1 MPRSFLIRVYLFLVC
16 FHASGIIAAPKCIDA
31 DLILAE
37 GTIYS
42 GVGEQAFVGAIA
54 LKGSKIVYVG
64 NNLTD
69 DGLNCS
75 DAEVINLNGKYIYPG
90 FTDAHGHLKG
100 IGYRELTLNLQ
111 GISSLNETLEIVK
124 NYLST
129 KKAGEWIVGRGWI
142 DKVWP
147 EKRFPTRWDLD
158 VFSPENPVVLERAD
172 GHAVVVNSLA
182 LDLAN
187 IDSTTKDPQGGFIE
201 KDEIGEPTG
210 LLVDMAMNLIAHL
223 IPKLTR
229 ENDKEAFLEGI
240 KRNVSLGWTQIH
252 VPGGTFDDISILNEI
267 KSENNLLQRVYFMV
281 SDGNPADRLIEQ
293 GPILDPEHLLTVRA
307 IKMYADGALGSRGA
321 ALLEKYSDYDGKGV
335 FIFREEDTKPRLTK
349 ALNKGIQ
356 IGTHAIGDH
365 GNRVV
370 LDWYEE
376 TFAKAKKTGN
386 FVSPRWRIEHS
397 QNIAPEDQRR
407 FVELSVI
414 PSMQPSHA
422 IGDLHFAIDRL
433 GLDRINNAYAWRNLI
448 NKGLIIAGGTDA
460 PVEIGDPRIE
470 FYAAVTRKDVDGYHA
485 KGWNLDDRLSRFE
498 ALKMF
503 TIWPAI
509 ASFEED
515 VKGTIEVG
523 KLADFSVFAED
534 LMTIPEQEILQSTN
548 VLTVVGGRIVF
559 QK

>member
-1 MPRSFLIRVYLFLVC
+1 MIRLLFIVVSLYV
-16 FHASGIIAAPKCIDA
+16 STSIAASKCLDV
-31 DLILAE
+31 DLILTN

-42 GVGEQAFVGAIA
+42 GLNDRSFVGTIA
-54 LKGSKIVYVG
+54 SKESKIIYVG
-64 NNLTD
+64 DILPD
-69 DGLNCS
+69 SLHCAS
-75 DAEVINLNGKYIYPG
+75 AKVINLSGKYIYPG

-100 IGYRELTLNLQ
+100 IGYRELSLNLQ
-111 GISSLNETLEIVK
+111 GISSLSETLEVVK

-129 KKAGEWIVGRGWI
+129 KEPGDWIIGRGWI

-147 EKRFPTRWDLD
+147 ENRFPTRWDID
-158 VFSPENPVVLERAD
+158 SFAPNNPVVLERAD
-172 GHAVVVNSLA
+172 GHAVVVNSTVLK
-182 LDLAN
+182 LAN
-187 IDSTTKDPQGGFIE
+187 IDSNTEDPQGGFIE
-201 KDEIGEPTG
+201 KDINGEPTG
-210 LLVDMAMNLIAHL
+210 LLVDMAMNLIADF
-223 IPKLTR
+223 IPKLKR
-229 ENDKEAFLEGI
+229 EDDKEAFLEGI

-267 KSENNLLQRVYFMV
+267 KSENKLLQRVYFMV
-281 SDGNPADRLIEQ
+281 SDGEPADRLLKQ
-293 GPILDPEHLLTVRA
+293 GPIIDPEHLLTVRA

-335 FIFREEDTKPRLTK
+335 FIFLEEETRPRLIK

-370 LDWYEE
+370 LDWYED
-376 TFAKAKKTGN
+376 TFIEAKKNNN
-386 FVSPRWRIEHS
+386 FLVSPRWRIEHS
-397 QNIAPEDQRR
+397 QNITPQDQRR
-407 FVELSVI
+407 FVELDII

-448 NKGLIIAGGTDA
+448 NQGLIIAGGTDA

-470 FYAAVTRKDVDGYHA
+470 FYAAVTRKDLDGFYDE
-485 KGWNLDDRLSRFE
+485 GWNLDQRLTRFE

-509 ASFEED
+509 ASFEEE

-523 KLADFSVFAED
+523 KFADFSIFDKD
-534 LMTIPEQEILQSTN
+534 LITIPEQIILEAKN
-548 VLTVVGGRIVF
+548 ILTVVNGKVVF
-559 QK
+559 QE

>member
-1 MPRSFLIRVYLFLVC
+1 MIRLLFIVVSLYV
-16 FHASGIIAAPKCIDA
+16 STSIAASKCLDV
-31 DLILAE
+31 DLILTNGA
-37 GTIYS
+37 IYS
-42 GVGEQAFVGAIA
+42 GLNDRSFVGTIA
-54 LKGSKIVYVG
+54 SKESKIIYVG
-64 NNLTD
+64 DILPD
-69 DGLNCS
+69 SLHCAG
-75 DAEVINLNGKYIYPG
+75 ARVINLSGKYIYPG

-100 IGYRELTLNLQ
+100 IGYRELSLNLQ
-111 GISSLNETLEIVK
+111 GISSLSETLEVVK

-129 KKAGEWIVGRGWI
+129 KEPGDWIIGRGWI

-147 EKRFPTRWDLD
+147 ENRFPTRWDLD
-158 VFSPENPVVLERAD
+158 SFAPNNPVVLERAD
-172 GHAVVVNSLA
+172 GHAVVVNSTVLK
-182 LDLAN
+182 LAN
-187 IDSTTKDPQGGFIE
+187 IDSNTEDPQGGFIE
-201 KDEIGEPTG
+201 KDINGEPTG
-210 LLVDMAMNLIAHL
+210 LLVDMAMNLIADF

-229 ENDKEAFLEGI
+229 EDDKEAFLEGI

-267 KSENNLLQRVYFMV
+267 KSENKLLQRVYFMV
-281 SDGNPADRLIEQ
+281 SDGEPADRLLKQ
-293 GPILDPEHLLTVRA
+293 GPIIDPEHLLTVRA

-335 FIFREEDTKPRLTK
+335 FIFLEEETRPRLIK

-370 LDWYEE
+370 LDWYED
-376 TFAKAKKTGN
+376 TFIEAKKNNN
-386 FVSPRWRIEHS
+386 FLVSPRWRIEHS
-397 QNIAPEDQRR
+397 QNITPQDQRR
-407 FVELSVI
+407 FVELDII

-448 NKGLIIAGGTDA
+448 NQGLIIAGGTDA

-470 FYAAVTRKDVDGYHA
+470 FYAAVTRKDLDGFYDE
-485 KGWNLDDRLSRFE
+485 GWNLDQRLTRFE

-509 ASFEED
+509 ASFEEE

-523 KLADFSVFAED
+523 KFADFSIFDKD
-534 LMTIPEQEILQSTN
+534 LMTIPEQIILEAKN
-548 VLTVVGGRIVF
+548 ILTVVNGKVVF
-559 QK
+559 QE

>member
-1 MPRSFLIRVYLFLVC
+1 MIRLLFIVVSLYV
-16 FHASGIIAAPKCIDA
+16 STSIAASKCLDV
-31 DLILAE
+31 DLILTN

-42 GVGEQAFVGAIA
+42 GLNDRSFVGTIA
-54 LKGSKIVYVG
+54 SKESKIIYVG
-64 NNLTD
+64 DILPD
-69 DGLNCS
+69 SLHCAG
-75 DAEVINLNGKYIYPG
+75 AKVINLSGKYIYPG

-100 IGYRELTLNLQ
+100 IGYRELSLNLQ
-111 GISSLNETLEIVK
+111 GISSLSETLEVVK

-129 KKAGEWIVGRGWI
+129 KEPGDWIIGRGWI

-147 EKRFPTRWDLD
+147 ENRFPTRWDID
-158 VFSPENPVVLERAD
+158 SFAPNNPVVLERAD
-172 GHAVVVNSLA
+172 GHAVVVNSTVLK
-182 LDLAN
+182 LAN
-187 IDSTTKDPQGGFIE
+187 IDSNTEDPQGGFIE
-201 KDEIGEPTG
+201 KDINGEPTG
-210 LLVDMAMNLIAHL
+210 LLVDMAMNLIADF

-229 ENDKEAFLEGI
+229 EDDKEAFLEGI

-267 KSENNLLQRVYFMV
+267 KSENKLLQRVYFMV
-281 SDGNPADRLIEQ
+281 SDGEPADRLLKQ
-293 GPILDPEHLLTVRA
+293 GPIIDPEHLLTVRA

-335 FIFREEDTKPRLTK
+335 FIFLEAETRPRLIK

-370 LDWYEE
+370 LDWYED
-376 TFAKAKKTGN
+376 TFIEAKKNNN
-386 FVSPRWRIEHS
+386 FLVSPRWRIEHS
-397 QNIAPEDQRR
+397 QNITPQDQRR
-407 FVELSVI
+407 FVELDII

-448 NKGLIIAGGTDA
+448 NQGLIIAGGTDA

-470 FYAAVTRKDVDGYHA
+470 FYAAVTRKDLDGFYDE
-485 KGWNLDDRLSRFE
+485 GWNLDQRLTRFE

-509 ASFEED
+509 ASFEEE

-523 KLADFSVFAED
+523 KFADFSIFDKD
-534 LMTIPEQEILQSTN
+534 LMTIPEQIILEAKN
-548 VLTVVGGRIVF
+548 ILTVVNGKVVF
-559 QK
+559 QE